1 MCRAVET
8 AIKLV
13 TKNED
18 LVDSVEG
25 IECIMLEAA
34 YQNYAGNLHQ
44 AWMAVRRAT
53 TTSQVLG
60 MHRGVR
66 SSSLK
71 FLEPQTRTYFNA
83 EMTCFRLVQMD
94 AYLGLVLGLPR
105 SSLQAHGN
113 FEDLQKFQPV
123 DRIDRIH
130 CLVADRILRRK
141 GDDISETQELD
152 VLLEKAASDMPYQ
165 WWLMPDLSPGSCT
178 ESELARDTNRLMT
191 QFSQYHLLI
200 RLHLPYLMRS
210 SFGGYGDYSKLTAVN
225 ASRETLSRYLAFRVN
240 NPAHFYCRGTDF
252 LCFIAATVLCLA
264 HIECCRSRQAQSSG
278 QNAFSL
284 LVHTRSSDIGLVEK
298 VTEIIQSISQD
309 FDEDVIAS
317 QILCVLGQLLNIVG
331 KVANGVSYGVEAG
344 DGVGEGLAYHGEE
357 TDGGEGL
364 RLQIP
369 HFGTIEFLR
378 HGIQRSG
385 PVTTVSQDPTL
396 STGEGLDFL
405 KVNGSS
411 MAPVPGIDGEWDMQG
426 IDLALFE
433 GLFGESSVLDATG
446 TLSWM

>member
-1 MCRAVET
+1 MCHAVET

-18 LVDSVEG
+18 LVNSVEG

-60 MHRGVR
+60 LHRCV
-66 SSSLK
+66 SSPSLK

-105 SSLQAHGN
+105 SSLQAH
-113 FEDLQKFQPV
+113 
-123 DRIDRIH
+123 
-130 CLVADRILRRK
+130 DRILRRK
-141 GDDISETQELD
+141 GEDLSETQELD
-152 VLLEKAASDMPYQ
+152 LLLEKAASDMPSQ

-210 SFGGYGDYSKLTAVN
+210 SFGGYGDYSKMTAVN
-225 ASRETLSRYLAFRVN
+225 ASRDTLSRYLAFRVN

-264 HIECCRSRQAQSSG
+264 HIECCRSRQTQPSG

-298 VTEIIQSISQD
+298 ITEIIQSIAQD
-309 FDEDVIAS
+309 LDEDVIAS
-317 QILCVLGQLLNIVG
+317 QILCVLNQLLKIVG

-364 RLQIP
+364 QLQIP

-385 PVTTVSQDPTL
+385 PVTTVSQNPTL

-405 KVNGSS
+405 NVNGSS

>member
-18 LVDSVEG
+18 LVNSVEG

-60 MHRGVR
+60 LHRAVS

-71 FLEPQTRTYFNA
+71 YLEPQTRTYFNA

-105 SSLQAHGN
+105 SSLQAH
-113 FEDLQKFQPV
+113 
-123 DRIDRIH
+123 
-130 CLVADRILRRK
+130 DRILRRN
-141 GDDISETQELD
+141 GNDMSETQELD
-152 VLLEKAASDMPYQ
+152 VLLEKAASDMPSQ

-178 ESELARDTNRLMT
+178 ESELARDTNRLMA

-210 SFGGYGDYSKLTAVN
+210 SFGGYGDYSKMTAVN

-240 NPAHFYCRGTDF
+240 NPAHFYCRGIDF

-264 HIECCRSRQAQSSG
+264 HIECCRSRQMQPSG

-298 VTEIIQSISQD
+298 ITEIIQSISQD

-317 QILCVLGQLLNIVG
+317 QILCVLSQLLNIVG

-357 TDGGEGL
+357 TDGGDGL
-364 RLQIP
+364 QLQIP
-369 HFGTIEFLR
+369 HFGTIKFLR

-405 KVNGSS
+405 NVNGSS
-411 MAPVPGIDGEWDMQG
+411 MVPVPGIDGEWDMQG